1 MDKKY
6 MLLLQQAIKL
16 IYAVRTHNIS
26 TKGELSPWDLVTELT
41 DVTSEKISAGA
52 AFTPEN
58 RGETENNT
66 SPIIGYG
73 GLGITPDY
81 SPPLPKLR
89 LPRLGT
95 LDPSKRTVPQ
105 NVMTITIPL
114 PTLET

>member
-1 MDKKY
+1 
-6 MLLLQQAIKL
+6 ML
-16 IYAVRTHNIS
+16 RTHDIS
-26 TKGELSPWDLVTELT
+26 TKAELSPWDLVTELT
-41 DVTSEKISAGA
+41 DVTSERISAGVT
-52 AFTPEN
+52 FTPET

-66 SPIIGYG
+66 PPGIGG
-73 GLGITPDY
+73 GLGFTPDY

-95 LDPSKRTVPQ
+95 LDPSKRTIPQ